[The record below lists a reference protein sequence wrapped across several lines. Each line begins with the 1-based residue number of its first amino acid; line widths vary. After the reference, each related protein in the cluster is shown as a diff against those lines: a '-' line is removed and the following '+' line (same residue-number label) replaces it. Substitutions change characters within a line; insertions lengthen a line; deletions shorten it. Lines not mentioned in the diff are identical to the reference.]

1 MSEIWFLF
9 AFLAAFSWATSDL
22 LNKLSMSKG
31 ENEYNALLSRFLW
44 AIPIIFL
51 FYLKKSGLK
60 TPEYKAL
67 IYIILVITGDI
78 SASLLYMKALKI
90 GEISIVAPLTS
101 FAPIFMVLTS
111 IVILGE
117 PPSKLSLFGILL
129 VSLGSYILGIKNLQK
144 GLLKPLTEVLLSKP
158 GIYTICA
165 AFIFSIDTSIAKV
178 SLRYTDIY
186 SFSFWYTLLFAII
199 FIILSK
205 ILNRPISPKSIA
217 MRKGSIMIGILFGLG
232 TISFMKAIETANI
245 SYVSAIGKVN
255 MVISVIYGRIFFKE
269 RNFKNK
275 LIGTIIILAGVI
287 LVITGS
293 GKTET

>member
-9 AFLAAFSWATSDL
+9 AFLAALSWATSDL
-22 LNKLSMSKG
+22 VNKLSMSKG
-31 ENEYNALLSRFLW
+31 ENEYNALLSRLLW
-44 AIPIIFL
+44 AIPVIFI
-51 FYLKKSGLK
+51 FYLEESGFK
-60 TPEYKAL
+60 MPDYRAL
-67 IYIILVITGDI
+67 IYIILVIIGDI

-90 GEISIVAPLTS
+90 GELSVVAPLTS

-111 IVILGE
+111 VVVLGE
-117 PPSKLSLFGILL
+117 PPSKTSLLGIVL

-144 GLLKPLTEVLLSKP
+144 GLLRPLTEVLLSKP

-165 AFIFSIDTSIAKV
+165 AFIFSLDTSVAKI

-186 SFSFWYTLLFAII
+186 SFSFWYTLLFAAI

-205 ILNRPISPKSIA
+205 ILDRPISPKKIA
-217 MRKGSIMIGILFGLG
+217 LRKEAIIIGILFGLG
-232 TISFMKAIETANI
+232 TISFMKAIEATNI

-255 MVISVIYGRIFFKE
+255 MIISVIYGRVFFRE

-293 GKTET
+293 SKS